1 MILIPSQRCYKKY
14 WKNNNIAN
22 SNLANLIFCVKF
34 ARMIK
39 RRLESQIRQAL
50 LQNASVA
57 LMGPRQVGKTTIA
70 LDISEQVPAIYLDL
84 ENGLDAAKVQDIA
97 AFHAE
102 NRNKLIIL
110 DEVQRTP
117 EIFAPLRGIIDK
129 ERRKG
134 NRTGLFMFLGS
145 ASIHLLQQSG
155 ESLAG
160 RISYLELCGID
171 ILEFAENKPDS
182 INQLWLRGGFP
193 DSLLAATD
201 TQSLQ
206 WRRDFIRT
214 YLERDIPQLGPR
226 IPAQT
231 LERFWTMLAHNQGGV
246 LNASQLA
253 RNLELSNVTINRYL
267 DLMVDLLLVR
277 RLQPWAVNVGKRL
290 VRAPKVYVRDSG
302 LVHSLLNI
310 TAYND
315 LVSHPVVGGSWEG
328 FVIENILSCVQ
339 GRALPYYYRT
349 SAGAE
354 IDLILE
360 FSGQEKWA
368 IEIKRSSAP
377 ALSKGFHIACEDI
390 GADRKFV
397 VYSGSDSFSMGGDV
411 TAISP
416 AGFLQEIITR
426 IG

>member
-1 MILIPSQRCYKKY
+1 MIP
-14 WKNNNIAN
+14 
-22 SNLANLIFCVKF
+22 
-34 ARMIK
+34 
-39 RRLESQIRQAL
+39 RRLEEQVRLAL
-50 LQNASVA
+50 ERSPSVA

-70 LDISEQVPAIYLDL
+70 LNLSEQIPSIYLDL
-84 ENGLDAAKVQDIA
+84 ENSLDAAKVEDVT
-97 AFHAE
+97 AFHFE
-102 NRNKLIIL
+102 NAKRLIVL
-110 DEVQRTP
+110 DEVQRAP

-134 NRTGLFMFLGS
+134 NKAGLFLFLGS
-145 ASIHLLQQSG
+145 ASMDLLQQSG

-160 RISYLELCGID
+160 RIAYLELYGID
-171 ILEFAENKPDS
+171 ALEFTKNKMERL
-182 INQLWLRGGFP
+182 NQLWVRGGFP
-193 DSLLAATD
+193 ESLLAASD
-201 TQSLQ
+201 VQSIR

-253 RNLELSNVTINRYL
+253 RNLEVSSVTVNRYL

-277 RLQPWAVNVGKRL
+277 RLQPWAVNAGKRL

-302 LVHSLLNI
+302 LVHALLNI
-310 TAYND
+310 PTYND
-315 LVSHPVVGGSWEG
+315 LAGHPVVGGSWEG
-328 FVIENILSCVQ
+328 IVIENIMSVAQ
-339 GRALPYYYRT
+339 GTALPYYYRT

-368 IEIKRSSAP
+368 IEIKRAAAP
-377 ALSKGFHIACEDI
+377 SLSKGFHIACEDI
-390 GADRKFV
+390 KADKKFV
-397 VYSGSDSFSMGGDV
+397 LYPGVDKFSLGDKV
-411 TAISP
+411 TAISLTGLMEEILSKA
-416 AGFLQEIITR
+416 AG
-426 IG
+426 